1 MGTKTLTGIPLQ
13 EFLDKLAED
22 SPAPG
27 GGSVAA
33 LAAALACSL
42 CAMVA
47 RLTLGRDRYRD
58 AWSDMERVR
67 DSADKRLQRFVE
79 LIDLDTEAYN
89 RVIAAFRMPKE
100 NDDQVAARKKAI
112 EAANKEAAQVP
123 LETLRNVHKLVGLV
137 GEVLSKGN
145 PNCITDAGVAAQLTR
160 AAAWG
165 AAYNARINLSGIKDE
180 PFSARLEK
188 EVSESLNSI
197 EKSVEEFG
205 LVVEQGFK

>member
-1 MGTKTLTGIPLQ
+1 MGTKTLTRIPIQ

-33 LAAALACSL
+33 LAAALASSL

-67 DSADKRLQRFVE
+67 DSADKRLRRFVE

-100 NDDQVAARKKAI
+100 TDDQVAARKEAI
-112 EAANKEAAQVP
+112 EAASKEAAQVP
-123 LETLRNVHKLVGLV
+123 LETLRNVHKLVPLV

-160 AAAWG
+160 AAALG
-165 AAYNARINLSGIKDE
+165 AAYNVRINLSGIKDE

-188 EVSESLNSI
+188 EVKESLNSI

>member
-1 MGTKTLTGIPLQ
+1 MGTKTLTGIPVQ

-33 LAAALACSL
+33 LAAALASSL

-67 DSADKRLQRFVE
+67 DAADKRLQQFVE
-79 LIDLDTEAYN
+79 LMDLDTEAYN
-89 RVIAAFRMPKE
+89 GVIAAFRMPKE
-100 NDDQVAARKKAI
+100 NDEQIAARKKAI

-123 LETLRNVHKLVGLV
+123 LETLRNVHKLVPLV

-145 PNCITDAGVAAQLTR
+145 PNCLTDAGVAAQLTR
-160 AAAWG
+160 AAALG
-165 AAYNARINLSGIKDE
+165 AAYNVRINLSGIKDE
-180 PFSARLEK
+180 PFSTRLEK
-188 EVSESLNSI
+188 EVNESLNSI

-205 LVVEQGFK
+205 HVVEQGLK

>member
-1 MGTKTLTGIPLQ
+1 
-13 EFLDKLAED
+13 
-22 SPAPG
+22 
-27 GGSVAA
+27 
-33 LAAALACSL
+33 
-42 CAMVA
+42 MVA

-67 DSADKRLQRFVE
+67 DSADKRLRRFVE

-100 NDDQVAARKKAI
+100 TDDQVAARKEAI
-112 EAANKEAAQVP
+112 EAASKEAAQVP
-123 LETLRNVHKLVGLV
+123 LETLRNIHNLVPLV

-145 PNCITDAGVAAQLTR
+145 ANCITDAGVAAQLTR
-160 AAAWG
+160 AAALG
-165 AAYNARINLSGIKDE
+165 AAYNVRINLSGIKDE

-188 EVSESLNSI
+188 EVNEIVNSI

>member
-1 MGTKTLTGIPLQ
+1 MTGIPLQ

-33 LAAALACSL
+33 LAAALASSL

-67 DSADKRLQRFVE
+67 DAADKRLQQFVE
-79 LIDLDTEAYN
+79 LMDLDTEAYN
-89 RVIAAFRMPKE
+89 GVIAAFRMPKE
-100 NDDQVAARKKAI
+100 NDEQIAARKKAI

-123 LETLRNVHKLVGLV
+123 LETLRNVHKLVPLV

-145 PNCITDAGVAAQLTR
+145 PNCLTDAGVAAQLTR
-160 AAAWG
+160 AAALG
-165 AAYNARINLSGIKDE
+165 AAYNVRINLSGIKDE
-180 PFSARLEK
+180 PFSTRLEK
-188 EVSESLNSI
+188 EVNESLNSI

-205 LVVEQGFK
+205 LVVEQGLK

>member
-1 MGTKTLTGIPLQ
+1 MGAKTLTGIPLQ

-33 LAAALACSL
+33 LAAALASSL

-67 DSADKRLQRFVE
+67 DAADKRLQQFVE
-79 LIDLDTEAYN
+79 LMDLDTEAYN
-89 RVIAAFRMPKE
+89 KVIAAFRMPKE
-100 NDDQVAARKKAI
+100 NDEQIAARKKAI

-123 LETLRNVHKLVGLV
+123 LETLRNVHKLVPLV

-160 AAAWG
+160 AAALG
-165 AAYNARINLSGIKDE
+165 AAYNVRINLPGIRDE
-180 PFSARLEK
+180 PFSTRLEK
-188 EVSESLNSI
+188 EVNESLNSI

-205 LVVEQGFK
+205 HVVERGLK